1 MFQKEVA
8 DRIIAKVNTKEYS
21 RITILAN
28 WRFSVNKVFDISPNC
43 FFPIPKVKSTLL
55 EFTPKKNVIEIENP
69 KNLENITK
77 IFFNQKR
84 KMIKK
89 SLINLF
95 DNFNDVSKKVNIKLT
110 DRPQNISIK
119 KFLLIVKEYENKLY

>member
-1 MFQKEVA
+1 
-8 DRIIAKVNTKEYS
+8 
-21 RITILAN
+21 
-28 WRFSVNKVFDISPNC
+28 
-43 FFPIPKVKSTLL
+43 
-55 EFTPKKNVIEIENP
+55 
-69 KNLENITK
+69 
-77 IFFNQKR
+77 
-84 KMIKK
+84 MIKK